1 MADSID
7 VKVTGIEDIQSS
19 IKELLFGSAQDVKRG
34 VLRVAM
40 KIERQAK
47 ATCPVLTGRL
57 RASISQNWSGSGKSR
72 GDVEPKA
79 NAEDGAGQPPTKP
92 DTFSAVVGTNVK
104 YARRIEFGFM
114 DTDKL
119 GRKYNQQPNP
129 YLYPAYFSYEAD
141 VADEVKAELAKR
153 LAKMMKK

>member
-34 VLRVAM
+34 VLRVGM

-47 ATCPVLTGRL
+47 ANVPVDTGRL
-57 RASISQNWSGSGKSR
+57 RASISQNWTGSGKSH
-72 GDVEPKA
+72 GDVDSKA
-79 NAEDGAGQPPTKP
+79 KAEDGVGQPTEKS
-92 DTFSAVVGTNVK
+92 DTFTEVVGTNVE
-104 YARRIEFGFM
+104 YAPMVEFNETAHHEVGGPHF
-114 DTDKL
+114 
-119 GRKYNQQPNP
+119 
-129 YLYPAYFSYEAD
+129 LYGAYFSYEAD